1 MRFFYWYSPFNPIT
15 ALSNQIHKLII
26 EHGSSS
32 ILRDHLSMF
41 KDQVVILEK
50 QFDSL
55 SSDNETLKS
64 EKQRLG
70 QENQELRSEI
80 EQHKQPAD
88 YEMKLGCVTFHGDET
103 LYCPKCF
110 FDKSRK
116 VPTVRQGRRFRN
128 GSVCQSEI
136 PTR

>member
-1 MRFFYWYSPFNPIT
+1 
-15 ALSNQIHKLII
+15 
-26 EHGSSS
+26 
-32 ILRDHLSMF
+32 MF
-41 KDQVVILEK
+41 KDQVVVLEK
-50 QFDSL
+50 QLDSL

-64 EKQRLG
+64 EKQRLE

-116 VPTVRQGRRFRN
+116 VPTVRQGRRFRKC
-128 GSVCQSEI
+128 SVCQSEI
-136 PTR
+136 PTRSPYTLLKVYLGVRSFIVQ